1 MKKLIYIAIRYP
13 RIWSYGLTRIKNKP
27 KTIYL
32 TFDDGPNHIITE
44 KVLNILKNYN
54 AKASFFCKG
63 KNAVIYSDIIDKIK
77 ADGHMIGNHSYSH
90 YNAFKV
96 ANKKWLKDISIKSP
110 VRDSHFF
117 RPPYGRILP
126 WQYYKLKK
134 IYKIILWDVMT
145 YDYREDNTIEKIN
158 SIIRKNVRDG
168 SIIVF
173 HDTITA
179 ASKMLPALN
188 DTLKYY
194 IDLGY
199 KFDKIHI

>member
-1 MKKLIYIAIRYP
+1 M
-13 RIWSYGLTRIKNKP
+13 
-27 KTIYL
+27 
-32 TFDDGPNHIITE
+32 II
-44 KVLNILKNYN
+44 
-54 AKASFFCKG
+54 
-63 KNAVIYSDIIDKIK
+63 VI
-77 ADGHMIGNHSYSH
+77 N
-90 YNAFKV
+90 
-96 ANKKWLKDISIKSP
+96 P
-110 VRDSHFF
+110 
-117 RPPYGRILP
+117 
-126 WQYYKLKK
+126 KK